1 MPRSKQLEPR
11 REQYLERPLPSNE
24 DAERVLLGS
33 VLLDNRLAV
42 GIFAELEPED
52 FYSPLHRR
60 VAGAML
66 ILLRHAKPID
76 PILIGEELSREGD
89 IASIGGITTISN
101 MTFGLPHFTNVA
113 EYIRIVRNLALSRKL
128 ITLNNQTT
136 TALLAQDEEPDV
148 ILARLHSTIVAHQA
162 THSRIGTQSIQTVTA
177 DVIDT
182 FEQWEQGNTAA
193 SSLHTGIVGLDRR
206 LKYRGL
212 ALGELA
218 LIAARPSTGKTALL
232 IQIALHIV
240 RLGIPTLFVSL
251 EMLKS
256 KIVMRMLPAITG
268 IANKSINPD
277 TLQKLPKEA
286 ARLKEAL
293 HSLENLPMYFDRTND
308 IYKLIAI
315 LEYYVQVKGVKLL
328 VFDYLTLFKA
338 LQVSKNGTRDTEVG
352 TIVTEIKECLIRNNI
367 AGLGAAQF
375 SREADRSYGIP
386 QMNWLR
392 ESGVIEQAA
401 DVLLFPYDPRGKLHH
416 EQPELI
422 ANKMRLNLFCAKQ
435 RDGERNWQVP
445 LDYDKDLQTFEEGEE
460 ELEPVKSTTP
470 MPPARNFY
478 EREDDD
484 DE

>member
-1 MPRSKQLEPR
+1 MPTKKVEPR
-11 REQYLERPLPSNE
+11 REHYLERPLPSNE
-24 DAERVLLGS
+24 DAERVLLGAI
-33 VLLDNRLAV
+33 LLDNLLAN
-42 GIFAELEPED
+42 GIFAELQPED
-52 FYSPLHRR
+52 FYSPIHRR

-66 ILLRHAKPID
+66 TLLRHAKPID
-76 PILIGEELSREGD
+76 AILIGEELNKEGD
-89 IASIGGITTISN
+89 VRSIGGVTHISN
-101 MTFGLPHFTNVA
+101 FTYGLPHFSNVN
-113 EYIRIVRNLALSRKL
+113 EYIKIVRDHALSRKL
-128 ITLNNQTT
+128 IDLNNSTT
-136 TALLAQDEEPDV
+136 GAVLSQEESPDT
-148 ILARLHSTIVAHQA
+148 ILARLHSTIVALQA
-162 THSRIGTQSIQTVTA
+162 THSKISTQSIKTVTA

-182 FEQWEQGNTAA
+182 FEQWQLGNTSA
-193 SSLHTGIVGLDRR
+193 SSLHTGIAGLDRK

-218 LIAARPSTGKTALL
+218 IIAARPSTGKTALL

-256 KIVMRMLPAITG
+256 KIVMRMLPAMTG

-286 ARLKEAL
+286 ERLKVAL
-293 HSLENLPMYFDRTND
+293 HSLEELPMYFDRTND

-315 LEYYVQVKGVKLL
+315 LEYYVQVKGVKCL

-445 LDYDKDLQTFEEGEE
+445 LDYDKNLQTFEEGAE
-460 ELEPVKSTTP
+460 ELEPVRSTTP
-470 MPPARNFY
+470 LPPVRNFY
-478 EREDDD
+478 ERDEDDD
-484 DE
+484 E